1 MRYENVK
8 GTRDFNPEE
17 MEKRKYIIDVIR
29 KTFEEFG
36 FVEIDTPC
44 LEKWDVLSKKGAGG
58 EGILEE
64 TYKFEDKSKAL
75 IGLRYDL
82 TVPLARFVAMNK
94 KLPLPFKRYQIGKVW
109 RYGDISKGRLREFL
123 QADIDIV
130 GADSI
135 LADAEV
141 LACASSALKKLK
153 IDFLIRINSRK
164 ILNSIM
170 KKAGIKNE
178 LVIDALRSIDKLD
191 KISEDEVKKELFSK
205 GFGKEVVEK
214 IFEMI
219 KSKPEE
225 LKIDGIEELNKLSD
239 YLKLYG
245 INNFKIDFSLARG
258 LDYYTGPI
266 FEIVSKERIGSIAGG
281 GRYDNLIEL
290 FSSEKIPATGI
301 SLGIERIFEILKEY
315 PKKKRIFVAL
325 STEDV
330 FEDAIKI
337 VKMLREKFYVDYD
350 LKGRKLSKQMEYA
363 NAAGFSIVVIV
374 GKKDLENNEV
384 TVRDME
390 SGNEKKIKIKDL
402 ESFLENFK
410 FKEH

>member
-8 GTRDFNPEE
+8 GTKDFNPEE
-17 MEKRKYIIDVIR
+17 MEKRQYIIDVIR

-44 LEKWDVLSKKGAGG
+44 LEKWEILSKKGTGG

-109 RYGDISKGRLREFL
+109 RYGDVSKGRLREFL

-130 GADSI
+130 GAESI

-141 LACASSALKKLK
+141 LACASFALRKLK

-164 ILNSIM
+164 VLNSIM
-170 KKAGIKNE
+170 KKVGIKNE
-178 LVIDALRSIDKLD
+178 FVNDVLRSIDKLD

-205 GFGKEVVEK
+205 GFSRDVIEN

-219 KSKPEE
+219 KSNPNE
-225 LKIDGIEELNKLSD
+225 LKVDGIDELNKLSE
-239 YLKLYG
+239 YLKLFDVK
-245 INNFKIDFSLARG
+245 NFKIDFSLARG

-266 FEIVSKERIGSIAGG
+266 FEIVSKNKNIGSIAGG

-301 SLGIERIFEILKEY
+301 SLGIERIFEILSDY

-325 STEDV
+325 SNEDV

-363 NAAGFSIVVIV
+363 NARKFSIVIIV
-374 GKKDLENNEV
+374 GKRDLENKEV

-390 SGNEKKIKIKDL
+390 SGEEKKIKIENL
-402 ESFLENFK
+402 ESFLEGYL
-410 FKEH
+410 ELV

>member
-8 GTRDFNPEE
+8 GTKDFNPEE
-17 MEKRKYIIDVIR
+17 MEKRQYIIDVIR

-44 LEKWDVLSKKGAGG
+44 LEKWEILSKKGTGG

-109 RYGDISKGRLREFL
+109 RYGDVSKGRLREFL

-130 GADSI
+130 GAESI

-141 LACASSALKKLK
+141 LACASFALRKLK

-164 ILNSIM
+164 VLNSIM
-170 KKAGIKNE
+170 KKVGIKNE
-178 LVIDALRSIDKLD
+178 FVNDVLRSIDKLD

-205 GFGKEVVEK
+205 GFSRDVIEN

-219 KSKPEE
+219 KSNPNE
-225 LKIDGIEELNKLSD
+225 LRVDGIDELNKLSE
-239 YLKLYG
+239 YLKLFDVK
-245 INNFKIDFSLARG
+245 NFKIDFSLARG

-266 FEIVSKERIGSIAGG
+266 FEIVSKNKNIGSIAGG

-290 FSSEKIPATGI
+290 FSSEKVPATGI
-301 SLGIERIFEILKEY
+301 SLGIERIFEILSDY

-325 STEDV
+325 SNEDV

-363 NAAGFSIVVIV
+363 NARKFSIVIIV
-374 GKKDLENNEV
+374 GKRDLENKEV

-390 SGNEKKIKIKDL
+390 SGEEKKIKIENL
-402 ESFLENFK
+402 ESFLEG
-410 FKEH
+410 HL

>member
-8 GTRDFNPEE
+8 GTRDFLPKE
-17 MEKRKYIIDVIR
+17 MEKRQYILDVVR
-29 KTFEEFG
+29 ETFEEFG
-36 FVEIDTPC
+36 FVEIDTPS
-44 LEKWDVLSKKGAGG
+44 LEKWEVLSKKDAGG

-64 TYKFEDKSKAL
+64 TYKFEDKSKDL

-109 RYGDISKGRLREFL
+109 RYGDVSKGRLREFL

-130 GADSI
+130 GAESI

-141 LACASSALKKLK
+141 LACASFALKKLK

-164 ILNSIM
+164 VLNSIM
-170 KKAGIKNE
+170 KKVGIKNE
-178 LVIDALRSIDKLD
+178 FVNDVLRSIDKLD
-191 KISEDEVKKELFSK
+191 KISENEVKKELFSK
-205 GFGKEVVEK
+205 GFSKDVVEK

-219 KSKPEE
+219 RSNSEE
-225 LKIDGIEELNKLSD
+225 LNVDGMEELNKLSE
-239 YLKLYG
+239 YLKLFD
-245 INNFKIDFSLARG
+245 IRNFKIDFSLARG

-266 FEIVSKERIGSIAGG
+266 FEIVSKNKNIGSIAGG

-301 SLGIERIFEILKEY
+301 SLGIERIFEILSDY

-325 STEDV
+325 ASEDV

-363 NAAGFSIVVIV
+363 NAKKFSIVIIV
-374 GKKDLENNEV
+374 GKKDLENNKI
-384 TVRDME
+384 TIRDME
-390 SGNEKKIKIKDL
+390 SGEEKKINIKDL
-402 ESFLENFK
+402 ESFLENLK
-410 FKEH
+410 V

>member
-8 GTRDFNPEE
+8 GTRDFLPKE
-17 MEKRKYIIDVIR
+17 MEKRQYILDVVR
-29 KTFEEFG
+29 ETFEEFG
-36 FVEIDTPC
+36 FVEIDTPS
-44 LEKWDVLSKKGAGG
+44 LEKWEVLSKKDAGG

-64 TYKFEDKSKAL
+64 TYKFEDKSKDL

-109 RYGDISKGRLREFL
+109 RYGDVSKGRLREFL

-130 GADSI
+130 GAESI

-141 LACASSALKKLK
+141 LACASFALKKLK

-164 ILNSIM
+164 VLNSIM
-170 KKAGIKNE
+170 KKAGVKNE
-178 LVIDALRSIDKLD
+178 FVNDVLRSIDKLD
-191 KISEDEVKKELFSK
+191 KISENEVKKELFSK
-205 GFGKEVVEK
+205 GFSKDVVEK

-219 KSKPEE
+219 RSNSEE
-225 LKIDGIEELNKLSD
+225 LNVDGMEELNKLSE
-239 YLKLYG
+239 YLKLFD
-245 INNFKIDFSLARG
+245 IRNFKIDFSLARG

-266 FEIVSKERIGSIAGG
+266 FEIVSKNKNIGSIAGG

-301 SLGIERIFEILKEY
+301 SLGIERIFEILSDY

-325 STEDV
+325 ASEDV

-363 NAAGFSIVVIV
+363 NAKKFSIVIIV
-374 GKKDLENNEV
+374 GKKDLENNKI
-384 TVRDME
+384 TIRDME
-390 SGNEKKIKIKDL
+390 SGEEKKINIKDL
-402 ESFLENFK
+402 ESFLENLK
-410 FKEH
+410 V